1 MIYEIQSKSDFQIG
15 ATLIVKIPEADLD
28 LNAMNTIL
36 ADRPEFILPFRH
48 RVIDGQIEFTYQ
60 IGNRS
65 KITYLSGSRSP
76 IEYAKMWI
84 GLLQPL
90 LDCSDWF
97 MTPYSFVLSP
107 EYLYYD
113 KTSDVTSFVY
123 IPSLR
128 SVSDEFALK
137 NMVAEIAKLNHVTDI
152 SLENK
157 VVWALQD
164 FNINDFLQLV
174 KTYKPQNAKPTPAT
188 PPAQESIPEKT
199 IPQPHPI
206 IEQRSPQPHIESTP
220 PAVKPSKDFQNKLD
234 DISINFPADGK
245 IPKEKKQKG
254 SLFGS
259 KKEKEPKEKP
269 APKEKGGVWGK
280 KKPQQEIIEGAA
292 AMAKQLERTPVQSP
306 PPVYT
311 PAADI
316 DDDVT
321 QLDINEGRG
330 AKLRYV
336 GTGGHP
342 RVIEVNVNEGAI
354 FTIGRFDA
362 SVGTKQSDFEFDKK
376 TKAVSRRHAAVERSA
391 QGYSIVDLDS
401 GAGTFLGGQKLPPNA
416 PFDLTNGCRVSFG
429 HSGAD
434 YIWEE

>member
-15 ATLIVKIPEADLD
+15 ATLIVKIPEVDLD
-28 LNAMNTIL
+28 LNAMSTIL

-76 IEYAKMWI
+76 AEYAKMWVGI
-84 GLLQPL
+84 LQPL
-90 LDCSDWF
+90 LNCSDWF

-113 KTSDVTSFVY
+113 KASDVTSFVY
-123 IPSLR
+123 IPSLS
-128 SVSDEFALK
+128 SVSDDFALK
-137 NMVAEIAKLNHVTDI
+137 SMVTEIAKLNHVTDI
-152 SLENK
+152 NLENK
-157 VVWALQD
+157 TVWALQD
-164 FNINDFLQLV
+164 FNINDFLHLV
-174 KTYKPQNAKPTPAT
+174 KTHKSQNTKNTPQVPL
-188 PPAQESIPEKT
+188 AQEIIPEKT
-199 IPQPHPI
+199 MPQPQPI
-206 IEQRSPQPHIESTP
+206 IEQRSPQPHIEITP
-220 PAVKPSKDFQNKLD
+220 PPTTKTNKDLQNKLD

-245 IPKEKKQKG
+245 VPKAKKQKG
-254 SLFGS
+254 GLFGS
-259 KKEKEPKEKP
+259 KKEKP
-269 APKEKGGVWGK
+269 APKEKSGTWGK
-280 KKPQQEIIEGAA
+280 KKQPDIIEGAA
-292 AMAKQLERTPVQSP
+292 AMPKQSERTPVQSP
-306 PPVYT
+306 PPVYI
-311 PAADI
+311 PPVDI

-330 AKLRYV
+330 SKLRYI
-336 GTGGHP
+336 GAGEHP
-342 RVIEVNVNEGAI
+342 RIIEVAINEGTI

-362 SVGTKQSDFEFDKK
+362 SIGTKQSNFEFDKK
-376 TKAVSRRHAAVERSA
+376 TKAVSRRHAAIEKDA

-401 GAGTFLGGQKLPPNA
+401 GAGTFLNGQKLPANA
-416 PFDLTNGCRVSFG
+416 PFKLANGCSVSFG